1 MSLFKE
7 TLDEI
12 KKNKANLDL
21 RGKPNCIPFDWFPK
35 LRTVIPGLMKGTN
48 WIVTANS
55 GVGKTQFTK
64 HNFVY
69 EPIKWIK
76 EHKDAGLKVKIL
88 YFALEESKKEFMYT
102 MISNRLFH
110 EHKISMS
117 VLELQSMFEKSIDEQ
132 TVKKI
137 EECEDY
143 FKDFEQYL
151 TIYDTISNPTG
162 IYKTVRRYS
171 IENGTHFFYN
181 FKEDKEKKNCVGT
194 KTIEEYNLYSSEKMK
209 DWAYSHYVPFDPDE
223 YVIVVVDHFSLL
235 QPELGESLHQT
246 MSKMS
251 AEYGRKMITKHFG
264 YIFVNVQQQTAE
276 GEKAEFTKMGEKI
289 EDKFKPSLAG
299 LANNKETQRDAH
311 VVLGLFS
318 PERYGIK
325 SYQGY
330 DVKQLGDKIRTLL
343 VLKNRI
349 GSGYIEDALYF
360 NGKVNLFKELPY
372 PKDMTEEI
380 YKNIKES

>member
-1 MSLFKE
+1 MYRIKSLY
-7 TLDEI
+7 D
-12 KKNKANLDL
+12 NKF
-21 RGKPNCIPFDWFPK
+21 R
-35 LRTVIPGLMKGTN
+35 
-48 WIVTANS
+48 
-55 GVGKTQFTK
+55 GKTQFTK

-76 EHKDAGLKVKIL
+76 EHQTSGLKIKIL

-102 MISNRLFH
+102 MISNRLYH
-110 EHKISMS
+110 EHKISIS
-117 VLELQSMFEKSIDEQ
+117 VLELQSMFEKSIDSKIIE
-132 TVKKI
+132 KI
-137 EECEDY
+137 EECENY
-143 FKDFEQYL
+143 FKDLEQYL
-151 TIYDTISNPTG
+151 TIYDTVSNPTG
-162 IYKTVRRYS
+162 IYKAVRNYS
-171 IENGTHFFYN
+171 LENGTHFFYN
-181 FKEDKEKKNCVGT
+181 FKDDKKKENCVGV
-194 KTIEEYNLYSSEKMK
+194 KTIEDYNLYISDRKK
-209 DWAYSHYVPFDPDE
+209 DWAYSHYVPDNPDE
-223 YVIVVVDHFSLL
+223 YVIVITDHFSLL
-235 QPELGESLHQT
+235 QPENGETLHQS

-264 YIFVNVQQQTAE
+264 YIFVNVQQQAAE

-330 DVKQLGDKIRTLL
+330 DVKHLGDKLRTLI

-360 NGKVNLFKELPY
+360 NGKVNVFKELPY
-372 PKDMTEEI
+372 PKDMTEQI
-380 YKNIKES
+380 YKTIKES